1 VLGAD
6 EWLKFL
12 PANEAK
18 LDAAWRV
25 DPAVSAKLLTHFY
38 PSTENNDVSKNVFE
52 HQHLDAKVVALDP
65 GKSTALV
72 KLSGSLKMK
81 HTFYNRPDDNV
92 AEADVLG
99 YLKIDTAAR
108 RLVAFDL
115 TTTEATYGR
124 GNFGVGVEL
133 AR

>member
-1 VLGAD
+1 LEMVLFLSKDDKAD
-6 EWLKFL
+6 VNIRSLETIL
-12 PANEAK
+12 
-18 LDAAWRV
+18 
-25 DPAVSAKLLTHFY
+25 
-38 PSTENNDVSKNVFE
+38 ENNDVSKNVFE